1 MATGTTVGIR
11 ELKAQL
17 ARYVRHVKAGG
28 IVTITERG
36 KPIGQIIPVKASRD
50 ERIQKMIEAGLASW
64 SGRRLKPYKPASRTR
79 GTRTI
84 AELLLED
91 RE

>member
-1 MATGTTVGIR
+1 MVSTTVGIR

-17 ARYVRHVKAGG
+17 ARYVRQVKAGG

-36 KPIGQIIPVKASRD
+36 KPIGRIVPVRKTTEERMQELIQSGLVAWNGRKPQPMKSPP
-50 ERIQKMIEAGLASW
+50 RIQGK
-64 SGRRLKPYKPASRTR
+64 RTV
-79 GTRTI
+79 

-91 RE
+91 RQ